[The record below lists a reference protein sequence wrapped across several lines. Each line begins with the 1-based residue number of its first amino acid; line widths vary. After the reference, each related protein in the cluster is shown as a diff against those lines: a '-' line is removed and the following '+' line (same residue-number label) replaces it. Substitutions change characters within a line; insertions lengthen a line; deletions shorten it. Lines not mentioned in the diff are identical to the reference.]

1 MFNNVTNSVIASLS
15 DVSFSYKDKPILRSV
30 SLEIRS
36 GERLGIVGESG
47 CGKSTLLK
55 ILAGLLTPDSGSA
68 TIYGKSTLPEIRKHV
83 ALVMQSPM
91 LLPVTIYENI
101 TLGHEIPDERI
112 HEVLKQASLL
122 SWIESLPDGINTYLG
137 DRADEL
143 SGGQAQRISIARA
156 LCKDAPILLL
166 DEPTASLDSATAE
179 SVLSSLDAA
188 AGKRTIVHVTHQVEY
203 LKNYDRILHMKDGVL
218 SEGGSAC

>member
-1 MFNNVTNSVIASLS
+1 MFNNVTNTVIASLS
-15 DVSFSYKDKPILRSV
+15 DVSFSYKEQPILRSV

-55 ILAGLLTPDSGSA
+55 ILAGLLSPDSGSA
-68 TIYGKSTLPEIRKHV
+68 TIFGESTLPEIRKNV

-112 HEVLKQASLL
+112 HEVLEQASLL
-122 SWIESLPDGINTYLG
+122 SWIEFLPDGINTYLG

-218 SEGGSAC
+218 SEGGPAC

>member
-1 MFNNVTNSVIASLS
+1 MFNNVTNTVIASLS

-55 ILAGLLTPDSGSA
+55 ILAGLLSPDSGSA
-68 TIYGKSTLPEIRKHV
+68 TIYGKSTLSEIRKHV

-218 SEGGSAC
+218 SEGGPAC